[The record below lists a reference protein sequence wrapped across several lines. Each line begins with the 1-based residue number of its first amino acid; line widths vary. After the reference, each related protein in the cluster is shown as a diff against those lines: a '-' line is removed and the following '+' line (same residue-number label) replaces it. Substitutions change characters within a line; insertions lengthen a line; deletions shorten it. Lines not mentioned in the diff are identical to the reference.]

1 MIQKNE
7 FLSYDLQLL
16 TWSKTKT
23 KTSPST
29 PSNFKY
35 LSKLDV
41 LFLQLELLSKF
52 YPREINTLHFHVV
65 QKNNSFLPTSNSSNL
80 YSSV

>member
-23 KTSPST
+23 KS

-65 QKNNSFLPTSNSSNL
+65 QKDNPFLPTSNSSNL

>member
-7 FLSYDLQLL
+7 FLSYELQLL

-23 KTSPST
+23 KSPST

-65 QKNNSFLPTSNSSNL
+65 QKNNPFLPTSNSSNL